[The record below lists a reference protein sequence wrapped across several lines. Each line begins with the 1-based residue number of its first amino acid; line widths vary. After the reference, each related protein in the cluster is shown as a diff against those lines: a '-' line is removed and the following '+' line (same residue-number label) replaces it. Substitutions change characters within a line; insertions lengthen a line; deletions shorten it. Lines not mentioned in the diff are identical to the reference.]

1 MIEQLGKILLK
12 SGQTDDHAI
21 QKALFLQEQRNR
33 PGGEH
38 VYIGDILKGEFGC
51 SEEAISRA
59 LAAQFAVDFI
69 SALDE
74 KTGLEF
80 LRELPMEFVRES
92 CFFPLEKNETIMTVA
107 ISDPMDLDTILS
119 LQTLTGLDIHIGL
132 TTPTEL
138 KRARSA
144 VFESPSMLNQS
155 AGLIS
160 KEYSRNAL
168 PDENSMSVE
177 EIKKRTESEPVVKM
191 ASLIFDEALKLK
203 ASDIHIEP
211 AETAAIIRYRID
223 GLLTQHMETSREM
236 YVPLTSRI
244 KIMADLDIAE
254 KRVPQDGRIR
264 YENDGEQYDFR
275 VSTLPTHWGEK
286 TVVRI
291 LKHDTTMLSMSK
303 IGLGERELQAI
314 SECIEKPQGMV
325 FVTGPT
331 GSGKSSTLFA
341 ALNAI
346 RAKAINITTIEDPIE
361 YKIEGLN
368 QVQINERA
376 GVTFASTL
384 RSILRQDPDVILVG
398 EIRDRETAEIAM
410 QASQTGHLVFS
421 TLHTNDAI
429 SAITRLKDLGIPG
442 FLISSSLLAILAQRL
457 VRLLCPNCKHKAPVP
472 QDVKARWHTLL
483 ADTPLPESFRPVG
496 CQACHGLGYKGRVG
510 IFELVTV
517 SDAVR
522 DLITEN
528 AAENKI
534 RRYLRSIGMKTLIQN
549 GIDKIDYGIT
559 TPEELLRV
567 VMVEDIVKM
576 KEIEN

>member
-1 MIEQLGKILLK
+1 MIEQLGKLLILARE
-12 SGQTDDHAI
+12 TDEQSL
-21 QKALFLQEQRNR
+21 QKALSLQQARIQSEGKH
-33 PGGEH
+33 PLVGE
-38 VYIGDILKGEFGC
+38 ILMAEFGC
-51 SEEAISRA
+51 TEEAVFRA
-59 LAAQFAVDFI
+59 LAQQASMPFVPI
-69 SALDE
+69 INERINSGVLSE
-74 KTGLEF
+74 IPVEF
-80 LRELPMEFVRES
+80 LREGR
-92 CFFPLEKNETIMTVA
+92 FFPLDKDNGALTIICA
-107 ISDPMDLDTILS
+107 DPFDLDTV
-119 LQTLTGLDIHIGL
+119 LTIQAFTGSVIKTQL
-132 TTPTEL
+132 TTPSEL
-138 KRARSA
+138 KRALGA
-144 VFESPSMLNQS
+144 IFEGDSLLKQSMGKISREYKENVQS
-155 AGLIS
+155 D
-160 KEYSRNAL
+160 ETAL
-168 PDENSMSVE
+168 SVE

-191 ASLIFDEALKLK
+191 AGLIFNEALKLK

-211 AETAAIIRYRID
+211 GEHNAIIRYRID
-223 GLLTQHMETSREM
+223 GLLTQHMETSKWM

-264 YENDGEQYDFR
+264 YENNGEHYDFR
-275 VSTLPTHWGEK
+275 VSTLPTHYGEK
-286 TVVRI
+286 TVIRI
-291 LKHDTTMLSMSK
+291 LKHDTTMLSLSK
-303 IGLGERELQAI
+303 IGLGEKELHAI
-314 SECIEKPQGMV
+314 NECIEKPQGMV

-346 RAKAINITTIEDPIE
+346 RKKAINITTIEDPIE

-368 QVQINERA
+368 QVQINEKA

-457 VRLLCPNCKHKAPVP
+457 VRLLCPECKIKAAISPEI
-472 QDVKARWHTLL
+472 KERWRIVLS
-483 ADTPLPESFRPVG
+483 DMPLPDSFQPVG
-496 CQACHGLGYKGRVG
+496 CAACHGLGYKGRVG
-510 IFELVTV
+510 IFEIVLVN
-517 SDAVR
+517 DAIR

-528 AAENKI
+528 ATENKI
-534 RRYLRSIGMKTLIQN
+534 RLYQRSIGMKTLIQN
-549 GIDKIDYGIT
+549 GVDKIEQGIT

-576 KEIEN
+576 KEINQ